1 MTDEKFVYTQDVR
14 DKKITARSARH
25 KRTHNGK
32 GGAVKL
38 PSDYMTNKEIKAMSG
53 EVRSYRLNEP
63 MNWQEFSSMPDD
75 IKVSYIKLLRAKF
88 NVPGTKIGE
97 MLGVCQSHIAKELVR
112 LGLNEGKSRS
122 GRTKWD
128 KEGWLAFVN
137 GVFVQADEDA
147 VPDEV
152 VVEAV
157 TEVEEAEPIT
167 DATEQTAVSEKF
179 IPCCGDMVFVGTA
192 DAALKTVAVLLGGAN
207 VRINIA
213 LELADNG

>member
-14 DKKITARSARH
+14 DKKITARSARN

-32 GGAVKL
+32 GGAVKF
-38 PSDYMTNKEIKAMSG
+38 PSDYMTKKEINAMNG
-53 EVRSYRLNEP
+53 EVKSYRLNEP
-63 MNWQEFSSMPDD
+63 MNWQEFKSMPDD
-75 IKVSYIKLLRAKF
+75 IKVSYIKLLRAKC
-88 NVPGTKIGE
+88 NVSDRAMAEMFGIGQHTVSAE
-97 MLGVCQSHIAKELVR
+97 TRR
-112 LGLNEGKSRS
+112 LGIASTHP
-122 GRTKWD
+122 GRKKWD